1 MKGTSLIVSIVLFVL
16 IAVLYVLHFT
26 GNGSKTA
33 NSNVSSGISD
43 GKAVRIAYVKADS
56 IILNY
61 KLSEVLHDDFTK
73 KQEAYA
79 GEYAS
84 KRRSFEKDAVSFQE
98 KLQRGG
104 FLSEESAVRE
114 RNRLAG
120 VEQEIVRMDQEL
132 SGKLGEIQAA
142 NSQQV
147 LDSLLKTIKRFNADK
162 KYDYILNAAS
172 VLDGSEGA
180 NVTADV
186 LKMMNNEYTAPV
198 AK

>member
-1 MKGTSLIVSIVLFVL
+1 MAQKLPIQIFLLASPM
-16 IAVLYVLHFT
+16 
-26 GNGSKTA
+26 
-33 NSNVSSGISD
+33 
-43 GKAVRIAYVKADS
+43 GK
-56 IILNY
+56 Y

-79 GEYAS
+79 GEYAN

-120 VEQEIVRMDQEL
+120 IEQEIVRMDQEL

-186 LKMMNNEYTAPV
+186 LRMMNNEYTAPV